1 MNSGTAILGSRG
13 ILRIAGPDAREWLQG
28 LVTNDVEHLGM
39 QAGPYE
45 ARFAA
50 LLSPQ
55 GKILFDFFVA
65 PDADGL
71 LLDCAADQAQALARR
86 LAMYKLRS
94 RIEIADLGGSL
105 AVAAIWGEGEPPA
118 FAQGRI
124 FADPRTPAMG
134 WRMIAP
140 PSGLEVLGN
149 NGEAAYEAHRIACAI
164 PRGGLDFAWGDA
176 FPHEA
181 NMDRLHGI
189 DFRKGCYVGQEVV
202 SRVEHR
208 GLARKR
214 IVGVRLDGPAPE
226 IGAEI
231 HAGEIAIGAMGS
243 SAGEV
248 GSAWTGLAML
258 RLDRAQ
264 EARAAGVA
272 LTCGATGIELIEA
285 PAA

>member
-1 MNSGTAILGSRG
+1 
-13 ILRIAGPDAREWLQG
+13 
-28 LVTNDVEHLGM
+28 
-39 QAGPYE
+39 
-45 ARFAA
+45 
-50 LLSPQ
+50 
-55 GKILFDFFVA
+55 
-65 PDADGL
+65 

-94 RIEIADLGGSL
+94 RIEISDLSGSL
-105 AVAAIWGEGEPPA
+105 AVAAIWGEAEPPA
-118 FAQGRI
+118 YAQGRI

-140 PSGLEVLGN
+140 PSELEVLGN
-149 NGEAAYEAHRIACAI
+149 YGEAAYEAHRIACAV
-164 PRGGLDFAWGDA
+164 PRGGLDFPWGDA

-226 IGAEI
+226 IGAPVQ
-231 HAGEIAIGAMGS
+231 AGEIAIGAMGS
-243 SAGEV
+243 SVGE
-248 GSAWTGLAML
+248 TGLAIL
-258 RLDRAQ
+258 RLDRAE

-272 LTCGATGIELIEA
+272 LLCGATGIELIEA
-285 PAA
+285 PTA